1 MTGNAKT
8 NRRVNTDEQSDLL
21 EISMKNTMR
30 NTLLATV
37 AATALIAGAGLASA
51 QGTGET
57 REAPGAATQPKA
69 PGGKMDQQ
77 PSSVPPQKSQAPN
90 AQPPMKPA
98 PTAQAPAKETPAPTA
113 QAPAKETP
121 APTAQAPMKEKPAE
135 TAQAPSVAKPAEH
148 GGNAQASEP
157 PSSRMAPSTARDETK
172 SGPPAALSSEQHVKI
187 RDTLRVEKSERLAH
201 VPFSTKVGEAI
212 PGTVHLYVLPVSIME
227 YAPQYR
233 GYEYILVGDEILI
246 VDPRTLRIVAVI
258 DA

>member
-1 MTGNAKT
+1 
-8 NRRVNTDEQSDLL
+8 
-21 EISMKNTMR
+21 
-30 NTLLATV
+30 
-37 AATALIAGAGLASA
+37 
-51 QGTGET
+51 
-57 REAPGAATQPKA
+57 
-69 PGGKMDQQ
+69 
-77 PSSVPPQKSQAPN
+77 
-90 AQPPMKPA
+90 
-98 PTAQAPAKETPAPTA
+98 
-113 QAPAKETP
+113 
-121 APTAQAPMKEKPAE
+121 MKEKPAE
-135 TAQAPSVAKPAEH
+135 TAQAPAAAKPQAAEH
-148 GGNAQASEP
+148 GGNAQTSEP

-187 RDTLRVEKSERLAH
+187 RDTLRIEKSERLTS